1 MVSRPTTTAEL
12 AIFAWAVLGVVAVL
26 VEAVVRLLP
35 RALEPILDGSLDP
48 AGVLAYVAAIILLAY
63 TEGYRGFQRR
73 FSPRVI
79 VRALALA
86 QRGGWL
92 LIALAPLM
100 AMGLIHATRRRLIG
114 SWVLTLC
121 IVALILLVRLLEQ
134 PWRGAVDAGVVV
146 GLSWGTVATLVSMV
160 RALRGKIPPIQPDM
174 PDLPA
179 MPDAP
184 DLPPE
189 QP

>member
-1 MVSRPTTTAEL
+1 MVSRPTTAAEL

-26 VEAVVRLLP
+26 VEAIVRLLP
-35 RALEPILDGSLDP
+35 RALEPILDGSLGP
-48 AGVLAYVAAIILLAY
+48 AGVLAYVSAILLLAY
-63 TEGYRGFQRR
+63 TEGYRGFQKR

-79 VRALALA
+79 VRAFALA

-100 AMGLIHATRRRLIG
+100 AMGLIHATRRRWIG
-114 SWVLTLC
+114 SWVLVLC
-121 IVALILLVRLLEQ
+121 IVALILLVSLLEQ

-160 RALRGKIPPIQPDM
+160 QALRGNIPTIDPEM
-174 PDLPA
+174 PDTPTARELPA
-179 MPDAP
+179 D
-184 DLPPE
+184 PP
-189 QP
+189 